1 MKNVGVK
8 EIIMIKNNQ
17 LHIYNL
23 LKKNLIKTN
32 HIEIN
37 IFTFKEFDK
46 IKIISFRE

>member
-1 MKNVGVK
+1 MKNRGIK
-8 EIIMIKNNQ
+8 EIVMIKNNH
-17 LHIYNL
+17 LHINDL

-37 IFTFKEFDK
+37 IFAFKEFDK

>member
-1 MKNVGVK
+1 MKNVGEK
-8 EIIMIKNNQ
+8 EIVMIKNNQ
-17 LHIYNL
+17 LHIYDL

-37 IFTFKEFDK
+37 IFAFKEFDR